1 MFMQD
6 MQFDF
11 QNMQAHSNNL
21 NETYDII
28 YTAGAAPAA
37 SPTDEV
43 ITADNTEVNT
53 TTSDGKDMSNY

>member
-1 MFMQD
+1 MGGLKKAFKKVVGHVFGGGGSD
-6 MQFDF
+6 GGTVEI
-11 QNMQAHSNNL
+11 S
-21 NETYDII
+21 
-28 YTAGAAPAA
+28 APAA